1 MDLDCE
7 GVAQVCAD
15 SHIECLLG
23 QSRLYKQLQGI
34 TIVTSPCR
42 VSANVAALFSGHD
55 IRQFE
60 KLNDLNSFG

>member
-23 QSRLYKQLQGI
+23 QSRLYKQLQGV

-55 IRQFE
+55 IDNL
-60 KLNDLNSFG
+60 KS

>member
-15 SHIECLLG
+15 SHIERLLG
-23 QSRLYKQLQGI
+23 QSRLYKQLQGV

-42 VSANVAALFSGHD
+42 VSAKVAALFSGHD
-55 IRQFE
+55 
-60 KLNDLNSFG
+60 KDNLKS